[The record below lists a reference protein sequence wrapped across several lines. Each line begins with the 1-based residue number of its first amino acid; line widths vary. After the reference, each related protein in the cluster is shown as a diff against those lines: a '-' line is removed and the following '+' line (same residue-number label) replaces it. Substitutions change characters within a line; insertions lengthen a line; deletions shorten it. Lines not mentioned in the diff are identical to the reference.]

1 MEQGLD
7 LISET
12 SETSGTSESSE
23 KSMKTQIQDL
33 PHITFQELLSLWFFY
48 SIHLG

>member
-12 SETSGTSESSE
+12 SETSGTSETSE

-33 PHITFQELLSLWFFY
+33 PHIGDAFSE
-48 SIHLG
+48 H

>member
-12 SETSGTSESSE
+12 SETSGTSETSE

-33 PHITFQELLSLWFFY
+33 PHITFQELS
-48 SIHLG
+48 SS